1 MAQRTENPGQG
12 TERDG
17 TRDRQVASTGR
28 QLTPAAAATTTK
40 ITTTTTTGGDF
51 QVKAAAA
58 AIMQRAPAPA
68 SASTVAVP
76 APDTAPTAAR
86 AITMSRQSGKGRETG
101 DRFKSVQNA
110 TRDWLKALTGAD
122 VDSAFDR
129 RTAGQTEGQRDSH
142 CPCLLLLLLLVIFKV
157 IA

>member
-12 TERDG
+12 TERDA

-40 ITTTTTTGGDF
+40 RTTTTTTMTAGGDF

-68 SASTVAVP
+68 TVAVP

-86 AITMSRQSGKGRETG
+86 AITMSRQSGKG
-101 DRFKSVQNA
+101 K
-110 TRDWLKALTGAD
+110 
-122 VDSAFDR
+122 
-129 RTAGQTEGQRDSH
+129 
-142 CPCLLLLLLLVIFKV
+142 
-157 IA
+157 

>member
-40 ITTTTTTGGDF
+40 RTTTTTTTTTAGGDF

-58 AIMQRAPAPA
+58 AIMQRAPA

-76 APDTAPTAAR
+76 APDTAPR
-86 AITMSRQSGKGRETG
+86 AITMSRQSGKGKGERE
-101 DRFKSVQNA
+101 Q
-110 TRDWLKALTGAD
+110 
-122 VDSAFDR
+122 
-129 RTAGQTEGQRDSH
+129 
-142 CPCLLLLLLLVIFKV
+142 I
-157 IA
+157 

>member
-1 MAQRTENPGQG
+1 MAQRTENHGQG
-12 TERDG
+12 TERDA

-40 ITTTTTTGGDF
+40 RTTTTAGGDF

-58 AIMQRAPAPA
+58 AIMQRAPA

-86 AITMSRQSGKGRETG
+86 AITMSRQSGKGKGER
-101 DRFKSVQNA
+101 
-110 TRDWLKALTGAD
+110 
-122 VDSAFDR
+122 
-129 RTAGQTEGQRDSH
+129 GQ
-142 CPCLLLLLLLVIFKV
+142 I
-157 IA
+157 